1 MKDILTLNI
10 SKLGYTFDAKTK
22 DWIKQATEG
31 GLEQAQVFCRH
42 HKLQLFVDYPHY
54 RRNSTYRQTYF
65 ESHPGLFGRDFYF
78 CSYCGR
84 LLHKDRITVDHLFA
98 VKAVQRSAF
107 LKWILQELKIEDVNN
122 QKNLVAACTQCNER
136 KGTKGGVWI
145 LRGLIGRHPLFWF
158 CWWPIFLAILIAII
172 AFCFPLVLNNF
183 KSLWY
188 IFEKVMR

>member
-1 MKDILTLNI
+1 MPLT
-10 SKLGYTFDAKTK
+10 D
-22 DWIKQATEG
+22 EC
-31 GLEQAQVFCRH
+31 LEQARTFCKRH
-42 HKLQLFVDYPHY
+42 WLRLFIDYPQY
-54 RRNSTYRQTYF
+54 RRNSTYRRIYF
-65 ESHPGLFGRDFYF
+65 ESHPGLLGRDFYF

-84 LLHKDRITVDHLFA
+84 LLRKDRITVDHLFA

-107 LKWILQELKIEDVNN
+107 LKWILQELKIEGVNN
-122 QKNLVAACTQCNER
+122 QKNLVASCARCNER